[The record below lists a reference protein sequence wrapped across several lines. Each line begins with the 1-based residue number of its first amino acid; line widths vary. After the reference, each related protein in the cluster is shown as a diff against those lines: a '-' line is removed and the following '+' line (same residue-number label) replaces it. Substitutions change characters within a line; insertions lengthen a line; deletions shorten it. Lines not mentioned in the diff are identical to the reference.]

1 MTIAKKTQVCIV
13 GAGPA
18 GLMSAIF
25 AAQSGAKVVVI
36 EKNPVAGKKLLL
48 TGGGRCNLTHTGEI
62 GDFVKIYGK
71 GGRFLRHS
79 LYELSPDDTR
89 KCFSQWGLETKT
101 DEQGCVFPVSE
112 KATEV
117 RDALVRRCQE
127 LGVQFVFGRGVE
139 QLEKQG
145 DGFAVFT
152 NRVISTGVPTC
163 RDEVE
168 KSVKKIS
175 RLGFASLEMTK
186 PDILKADKVIIAT
199 GGQSFPQTGSTGD
212 GYKLAKLLG
221 HTIIEPKPALVP
233 LLTEEKWTAELAGT
247 SLTCVKI
254 SAVIDNK
261 KLSVEGPMLFTHN
274 GIGGPAVL
282 DLSRLLADYLPT
294 QKPIQILLDIVPAM
308 NEEKLEQYLLDQL
321 SQYSRKIIVNVL
333 FNLIPKKLA
342 GFLCRWALIAETK
355 GYQFKKEQRRHLV
368 QLLKKMPLS
377 ITATRAFDEA
387 VITRGGVPLSE
398 IDSKTMQSRICP
410 GLYFAGEIIDADGP
424 CGGYSLQICWSTGAL
439 SGKSAAK

>member
-1 MTIAKKTQVCIV
+1 MKTRKQIQVCII

-25 AAQSGAKVVVI
+25 ASQSGAKVVII
-36 EKNPVAGKKLLL
+36 EKNSVAGKKLLL
-48 TGGGRCNLTHTGEI
+48 TAGGRCNLTHSGAIE
-62 GDFVKIYGK
+62 DFVKIYGK
-71 GGRFLRHS
+71 AGRFLRHS

-89 KCFSQWGLETKT
+89 KCFSQWGLETKV

-112 KATEV
+112 KATDV
-117 RDALVRRCQE
+117 RDTLVRKCRE
-127 LGVQFVFGRGVE
+127 LNAQFLFSRE
-139 QLEKQG
+139 IERLEKRG

-152 NRVISTGVPTC
+152 GKEIIS
-163 RDEVE
+163 
-168 KSVKKIS
+168 
-175 RLGFASLEMTK
+175 
-186 PDILKADKVIIAT
+186 ADKVIIAT

-212 GYKLAKLLG
+212 GYKLAKLLS
-221 HTIIEPKPALVP
+221 HTIIESRPALVP

-247 SLTCVKI
+247 SLERVKI
-254 SAVIDNK
+254 SAAIDNK

-282 DLSRLLADYLPT
+282 DLSRLLADYLPA

-308 NEEKLEQYLLDQL
+308 NEEKLEQYLLSQL

-333 FNLIPKKLA
+333 FDLIPKKLA
-342 GFLCRWALIAETK
+342 GCLCRRAQIAETK
-355 GYQFKKEQRRHLV
+355 GYQFKKEQRRQLI
-368 QLLKKMPLS
+368 QLLKKLPLS
-377 ITATRAFDEA
+377 ITAARSFDEA
-387 VITRGGVPLSE
+387 VITRGGIALAE
-398 IDSKTMQSRICP
+398 IDSKTMQSKICP

-439 SGKSAAK
+439 AGKMCQNKTN